1 MFRSVGQP
9 VLRKEGRDK
18 VTGQSKYVDDLSF
31 PGMLH
36 GATVRSAVAR
46 GKIRNIEFPPG

>member
-1 MFRSVGQP
+1 MFEIVGKP

-18 VTGQSKYVDDLSF
+18 VTGASKYIDDLSF

-36 GATVRSAVAR
+36 GATVRADNFQALD
-46 GKIRNIEFPPG
+46 